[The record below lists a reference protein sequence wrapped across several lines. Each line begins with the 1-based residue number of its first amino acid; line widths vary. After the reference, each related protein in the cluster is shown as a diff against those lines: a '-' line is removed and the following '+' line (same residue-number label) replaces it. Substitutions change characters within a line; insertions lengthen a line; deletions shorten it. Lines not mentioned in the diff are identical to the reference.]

1 MLSSD
6 KHNERKSTYARTP
19 LPAIIDAAPPIP
31 FTDEEIGSAAH
42 EKHMPSVRAI
52 AVDLD
57 RGLVLL
63 NLIGA
68 DASVSAVIMELLR
81 SKSNGV
87 GFMPTLFGKGPTSI
101 PTQLTIQPG
110 SRYTTFRSALA
121 TPGGSISQKNWC
133 LLIATA
139 NIAESRRRAP
149 AIPPQ
154 LLPPPL
160 MTAGAAPSV
169 PADQPPAVP
178 PPHYVIGA
186 ASATTPDPHA
196 LLGHLR
202 AIGVVVADLWAE
214 MVRNLALE
222 TQLVTPIPAA
232 GITCWRID
240 GDLPKWVDLVRHGI
254 QSKRFPFPLQTGREQ
269 QRAA

>member
-1 MLSSD
+1 MHAPSLPTAID
-6 KHNERKSTYARTP
+6 TDPP
-19 LPAIIDAAPPIP
+19 LP

-42 EKHMPSVRAI
+42 EKHMLGVRAI
-52 AVDLD
+52 AVDPD

-87 GFMPTLFGKGPTSI
+87 GFMPTLFASQSTNI
-101 PTQLTIQPG
+101 PTQLTIQQG
-110 SRYTTFRSALA
+110 ARYTTFRSALA

-133 LLIATA
+133 LLITTA

-149 AIPPQ
+149 IIPPQ
-154 LLPPPL
+154 LLPPPPPPA
-160 MTAGAAPSV
+160 TANASLPV
-169 PADQPPAVP
+169 PAGQPPAAP

-186 ASATTPDPHA
+186 ATATTPDPHA

-202 AIGVVVADLWAE
+202 AIGVVVADPWAE
-214 MVRNLALE
+214 TLRDLALDA
-222 TQLVTPIPAA
+222 QIVTPIPAA
-232 GITCWRID
+232 GVTCWRVD
-240 GDLPKWVDLVRHGI
+240 GDLVRWTTLVKHGL
-254 QSKRFPFPLQTGREQ
+254 QSKRFPIPLQTTLHQ

>member
-1 MLSSD
+1 M
-6 KHNERKSTYARTP
+6 HTP
-19 LPAIIDAAPPIP
+19 LPTAIDSDPPIP

-52 AVDLD
+52 AVDPD

-68 DASVSAVIMELLR
+68 DTSVSAVIMELLR
-81 SKSNGV
+81 SKSTGV
-87 GFMPTLFGKGPTSI
+87 GFMPSLFAGQSTNI
-101 PTQLTIQPG
+101 PTLLTIQHG
-110 SRYTTFRSALA
+110 IRYTTFRSALA

-149 AIPPQ
+149 IIPAQ
-154 LLPPPL
+154 MLPPPSA
-160 MTAGAAPSV
+160 TAETAPAV
-169 PADQPPAVP
+169 PAGQPPAVP
-178 PPHYVIGA
+178 PPHYLIGA
-186 ASATTPDPHA
+186 ATATTPNPYA

-202 AIGVVVADLWAE
+202 AIGVVAADGWAE
-214 MVRNLALE
+214 ALCDLAIA
-222 TQLVTPIPAA
+222 QLVTPMPAA
-232 GITCWRID
+232 GVTCWRID
-240 GDLPKWVDLVRHGI
+240 GDLVRWVALITHGV
-254 QSKRFPFPLQTGREQ
+254 QVGRLPIPAPVMRQ